1 MKDLVTVHR
10 TSSKGLG
17 IFAIRDI
24 KKDEII
30 TEFTGPV
37 VTIPEFDGIPDEVVD
52 HLFNIG
58 VDKYIIAREPGVR
71 TNHSCEPNAGIVGD
85 VSLVAMRDIKAGEEV
100 TFDYSTIIADAWE
113 LECQCGSDL
122 CRKRIGKYVDLPAEF
137 KQRYMGYTPDW
148 IITRTK
154 RNI

>member
-1 MKDLVTVHR
+1 MKDLVSVQR

-37 VTIPEFDGIPDEVVD
+37 VTIPEFDGFPDEVIN

-58 VDKYIIAREPGVR
+58 VDKYIMAREPAVR
-71 TNHSCEPNAGIVGD
+71 TNHSCDPNAGIVKD
-85 VSLVAMRDIKAGEEV
+85 VFLVAMRNIKAGEEV
-100 TFDYSTIIADAWE
+100 TFDYSTIIADAWVM
-113 LECQCGSDL
+113 ECHCGSDL
-122 CRKRIGKYVDLPAEF
+122 CRKTIGKYVELPAAV
-137 KQRYMGYTPDW
+137 KQRYFQYTPEW
-148 IITRTK
+148 IKSQT
-154 RNI
+154 